1 MTIFLFLFMIQIR
14 WHYYGRMKFVSLIA
28 AFGLVV
34 AVMGNPMA
42 QNEVGADPTTAGE
55 ESGHL

>member
-1 MTIFLFLFMIQIR
+1 
-14 WHYYGRMKFVSLIA
+14 MKLVRLIA
-28 AFGLVV
+28 AFSLVV
-34 AVMGNPMA
+34 AVMGNPIA